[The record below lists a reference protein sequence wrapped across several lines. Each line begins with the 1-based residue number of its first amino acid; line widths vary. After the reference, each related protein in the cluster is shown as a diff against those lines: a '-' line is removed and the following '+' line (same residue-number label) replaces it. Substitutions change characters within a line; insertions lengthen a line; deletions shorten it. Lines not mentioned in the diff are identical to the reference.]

1 MISAIVVAAG
11 KGKRMGLGFNKLY
24 AKINNKEIIAITL
37 EKFEK
42 SNYVDEIIA
51 VVAKDEVDYFKINI
65 LDKYCFKKV
74 KITEGGI
81 ERQNSVYNGLIAC
94 NNPEIVLIHDGARPN
109 IDDDI
114 IKRSIDAAKSIG
126 AATVAVPVIDT
137 IKIVED
143 GYSVETLERKKL
155 YAIQTP
161 QSFKYDL
168 ILKAHEYA
176 IENKIIATDDTQL
189 VEKIGHKVKII
200 EGSYENIKV
209 TTPKDIILLNSLA
222 ATNL

>member
-24 AKINNKEIIAITL
+24 AKINNKEIIALTL

-51 VVAKDEVDYFKINI
+51 VAAKDEMDYFKINI
-65 LDKYCFKKV
+65 IDKYGFKKV
-74 KITEGGI
+74 KITEGGD

-109 IDDDI
+109 IYEDI
-114 IKRSIDAAKSIG
+114 IKRSIDAAKSFG

-143 GYSVETLERKKL
+143 GFSVETPDRNKL

-161 QSFKYDL
+161 QSFRYNL
-168 ILKAHEYA
+168 ILQAHEYA
-176 IENKIIATDDTQL
+176 RENNIIATDDTQL
-189 VEKIGHKVKII
+189 VEKLGYKVKII
-200 EGSYENIKV
+200 EGSYDNIKV
-209 TTPKDIILLNSLA
+209 TTLKDIILLNSLA